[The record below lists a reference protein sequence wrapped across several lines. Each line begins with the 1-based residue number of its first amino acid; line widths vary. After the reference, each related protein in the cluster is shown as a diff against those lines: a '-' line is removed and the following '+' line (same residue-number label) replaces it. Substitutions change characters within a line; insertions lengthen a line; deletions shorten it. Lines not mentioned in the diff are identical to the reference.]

1 MDGVGR
7 YAGVVVTDVVHCA
20 CVSKTRDLQ
29 SGHGRS
35 SIAIE
40 KFWGIQAGDEVLEVL
55 ADTLEPKFS

>member
-7 YAGVVVTDVVHCA
+7 YAGVVVTDVGCA
-20 CVSKTRDLQ
+20 CVSKTLDLQ

-40 KFWGIQAGDEVLEVL
+40 KFWGIQSGGEVLEVL
-55 ADTLEPKFS
+55 ADTLEPKLS